1 MKNILQMIAVLGAI
15 CVLAGGLLATINQIT
30 KKPIEQ
36 SLRTEKM
43 QAMKK
48 VLPPYDNDPMTC
60 ICVVKDNGK
69 SWTNYVARKNGQ
81 FVGAAFESSS
91 DQGYSGTIRI
101 LVGVTPSNTVQG
113 LEILQQAET
122 PGLGARITEPA
133 FLDQFKEKNIET
145 TKWKVK
151 KDGGDIDAITGA
163 TISPRAVLDALQA
176 GLNVFEK
183 HKKEIA
189 TTTAKTVK

>member
-1 MKNILQMIAVLGAI
+1 MKKMLQMVVVLGVI
-15 CVLAGGLLATINQIT
+15 CVLAGGLLATIDQVT
-30 KKPIEQ
+30 KGPIEQ
-36 SLRTEKM
+36 ALRAEKLR
-43 QAMKK
+43 AMKK

-60 ICVVKDNGK
+60 IYVAQEDGK
-69 SWTNYVARKNGQ
+69 AWTNYVARKDGK

-101 LVGVTPSNTVQG
+101 LVGVTPINTIQG
-113 LEILQQAET
+113 LEILWQVET

-151 KDGGDIDAITGA
+151 KDSGDIDAITGA
-163 TISPRAVLDALQA
+163 TISPRAVLNALRA
-176 GLNVFEK
+176 GLEVYIKNQ
-183 HKKEIA
+183 KKISA
-189 TTTAKTVK
+189 TKE